1 MKALIDRLKK
11 SNEFLNLF
19 TLHNVYEADATDNI
33 RRCILKN
40 ELAVDNC
47 EKLVNEVSTIDEALP
62 KAVEKL
68 PQRIANQIQ
77 EYREGWKA
85 NIAMAHIDCERWYR
99 EENGKLGKRLNRMD
113 KHTIANNAAE
123 HFLNLLSK

>member
-19 TLHNVYEADATDNI
+19 TLHNVFDADATDNI

-47 EKLVNEVSTIDEALP
+47 EKLVNEVSTIDEALKDP
-62 KAVEKL
+62 
-68 PQRIANQIQ
+68 
-77 EYREGWKA
+77 EYRQGWIA

-99 EENGKLGKRLNRMD
+99 EENGKLSKRLNRMD